1 MNLKKISIIISLL
14 SFNLKVHSVPFNKNK
29 VSSKRRNLSFNISEN
44 INDIVDILEE
54 KIYDTLPDV
63 DVAMNVTNNI
73 ADEETDNYSDVV
85 EQIDTN
91 EVIYI
96 IDY

>member
-14 SFNLKVHSVPFNKNK
+14 LFNLKVHSVPFNKNK